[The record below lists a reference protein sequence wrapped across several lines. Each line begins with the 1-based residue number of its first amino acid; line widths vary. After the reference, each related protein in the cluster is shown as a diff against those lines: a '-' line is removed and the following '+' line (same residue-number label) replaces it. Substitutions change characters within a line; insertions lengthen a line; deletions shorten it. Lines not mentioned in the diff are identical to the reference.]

1 MPDESIVISN
11 TDVNAILN
19 IGSTMYFGTMYGLLY
34 LDLYN
39 RDWNLIDASN
49 GLNDSAVWDMVEYD
63 GSIFVATANGV
74 NEISIINHTIIPDR
88 TNRFEKIS
96 RFNIYDM
103 KADSQNLYLA
113 SDAGLLQL
121 NWEGGEIKTLSKKD
135 IRKIR
140 LEESGIVGTDG
151 TLWSINGMDD
161 EKYITSNVQDFDIC
175 GSYVWSTQ
183 GSQVT
188 LLDTITAQTW
198 EYSREDGIPGNK
210 IYGVNCDDDWVW
222 FLTNKGVAFYNWS
235 RYHNKEN

>member
-1 MPDESIVISN
+1 M
-11 TDVNAILN
+11 
-19 IGSTMYFGTMYGLLY
+19 
-34 LDLYN
+34 
-39 RDWNLIDASN
+39 
-49 GLNDSAVWDMVEYD
+49 
-63 GSIFVATANGV
+63 ATANGV
-74 NEISIINHTIIPDR
+74 NEISIIDHTFIPDR
-88 TNRFEKIS
+88 TDRFEKIS

-151 TLWSINGMDD
+151 TLWSINEMDD

-183 GSQVT
+183 GNLVT
-188 LLDTITAQTW
+188 
-198 EYSREDGIPGNK
+198 
-210 IYGVNCDDDWVW
+210 
-222 FLTNKGVAFYNWS
+222 
-235 RYHNKEN
+235 